1 MANTFKRANSNNKLI
16 GQLDPIMRNLQD
28 TDDFVGYEPASSATY
43 KVTFKQVKD
52 NLKNSIGGLQYLK
65 DGQTSGSLRSINS
78 IPEGNNY
85 SLGLNAVSLGN
96 VTKAPG
102 DNAFAEGLATSAE
115 GKNSHAQGTAT
126 KASGEN
132 AHSEGITTIAS
143 GYASHTEGAGTK
155 ATQSQSH
162 AEGTNTTAS
171 GIAAHAEGWETT
183 AEGIYSHSEGYHT
196 YASSTASHAEGYY
209 TFASSTASHAE
220 GGGTEATGDFSHAQ
234 GRTSRA
240 SGFSAHAEGQSCIA
254 AGDYSHVEGFTVSA
268 TGKCAHAEGSNNIA
282 YEDYSH
288 VEGWNSRSS
297 NIASHAEGQASY
309 ATGRASHAEGYQANA
324 EGDYSHAEGY
334 NTQAS
339 STASHAEGMSTT
351 ATIAGQHV
359 QGRYNVTDNTAADIV
374 GWGDSGTSKN
384 IYTLTTAGHGKFA
397 SKVTAG
403 ADATESMDLVTYH
416 QLQAS
421 TSSGGT
427 YSLTQD
433 ATDKHKLIWSGTG
446 VTQTTYT
453 IPDNNTTYSLSYVH
467 GVNPTTVAP
476 RIHLVSNGSTTSSI
490 ILQLA
495 STGSHGL
502 LRSCPQYNRGQYILN
517 GFNKWVKPQQA
528 INETTPVGAVVHSF
542 SSNPPVDAGSSTQ
555 TWSTIYQLTQW
566 GGDTGRIAGQMCFAG
581 YFNTTEEGT
590 IFTVNIPGL
599 AESGATTATKLG
611 IPANGF
617 IRCYCNGKRYRYN
630 ATTDTKFTTRSII
643 GDNISV
649 ETDSLPIVTSSSES
663 LTTDMNFTV
672 HTKGLKI
679 YDFDGNDV
687 FFHKRL
693 T

>member
-16 GQLDPIMRNLQD
+16 GQLDPISRSLQD

-65 DGQTSGSLRSINS
+65 DGQTNGSLRSVNS
-78 IPEGNNY
+78 IPENNNY

-102 DNAFAEGLATSAE
+102 DNAFVEGLAATAE
-115 GKNSHAQGTAT
+115 GKSSHAQGTAT

-132 AHSEGITTIAS
+132 AHSEGIATIAS
-143 GYASHTEGAGTK
+143 GYASHTEGAGTE

-162 AEGTNTTAS
+162 AEGANTTAS
-171 GIAAHAEGWETT
+171 GIASHAEGWETT

-196 YASSTASHAEGYY
+196 YAKTDCAHAEGYGTAALDDYTHTEGQSTQAQGNASHAEGNGSRTYNQDAHAEGHATY
-209 TFASSTASHAE
+209 ASGFASHAE
-220 GGGTEATGDFSHAQ
+220 GSVTQ
-234 GRTSRA
+234 A
-240 SGFSAHAEGQSCIA
+240 SGSSAHAEGDNSIA
-254 AGDYSHVEGFTVSA
+254 SG
-268 TGKCAHAEGSNNIA
+268 
-282 YEDYSH
+282 DYSH
-288 VEGWNSRSS
+288 VEGWNSRSTR
-297 NIASHAEGQASY
+297 IASHAEGQASY
-309 ATGRASHAEGYQANA
+309 ATGRASHAEGHLANA
-324 EGDYSHAEGY
+324 VGDYSHAEGY

-359 QGRYNVTDNTAADIV
+359 QGRYNITDNTAADIV
-374 GWGDSGTSKN
+374 GWGDSGTRKN

-421 TSSGGT
+421 TGSGSTPSGT

-453 IPDNNTTYSLSYVH
+453 IPDNNTTYSVFNTTTNGLVPK
-467 GVNPTTVAP
+467 PTTAQTQGTYF
-476 RIHLVSNGSTTSSI
+476 LKAN
-490 ILQLA
+490 
-495 STGSHGL
+495 
-502 LRSCPQYNRGQYILN
+502 NRWTQI
-517 GFNKWVKPQQA
+517 KQA
-528 INETTPVGAVVHSF
+528 INETTPIGAVVHSF
-542 SSNPPVDAGSSTQ
+542 DSNPPVDTDVSTQ

-599 AESGATTATKLG
+599 AESGATTVTKLG

-630 ATTDTKFTTRSII
+630 ATTDTRFTTRSII

-649 ETDSLPIVTSSSES
+649 ETDSLPILTASSES